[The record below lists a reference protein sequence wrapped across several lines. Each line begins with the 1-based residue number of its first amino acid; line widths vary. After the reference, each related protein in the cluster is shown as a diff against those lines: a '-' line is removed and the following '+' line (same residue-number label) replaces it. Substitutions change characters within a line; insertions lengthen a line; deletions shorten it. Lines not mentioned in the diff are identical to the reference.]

1 MGKQDKLLR
10 ESAHSEPDEMFG
22 AATNHREHDPARN
35 SKLSTSIIN
44 ELVMV
49 FDVHRLMFKS
59 YRILVAQ
66 AMKTD
71 YKKFSDFMSEKHNNE
86 DDREKLLPTTQQ
98 WKDESEKLELFMVY
112 VKESLKFLLLSFF
125 KQCRIIL
132 RILEKFHEMRKDRD
146 D

>member
-1 MGKQDKLLR
+1 
-10 ESAHSEPDEMFG
+10 
-22 AATNHREHDPARN
+22 
-35 SKLSTSIIN
+35 
-44 ELVMV
+44 MV